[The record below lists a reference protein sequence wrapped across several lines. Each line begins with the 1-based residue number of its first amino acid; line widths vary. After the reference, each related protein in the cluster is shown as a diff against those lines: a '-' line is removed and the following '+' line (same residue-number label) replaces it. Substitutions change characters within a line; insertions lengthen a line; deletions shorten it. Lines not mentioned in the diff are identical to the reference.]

1 MNKVSTSER
10 FRLTDETRLRA
21 PGSGWRPFSRKY
33 WQQAQSSAGPANY
46 MIGSS
51 VVIGL
56 LEDNIQAH
64 AYQHAQL
71 KCISR
76 PPSSNTIM

>member
-1 MNKVSTSER
+1 MNKVSTYEC
-10 FRLTDETRLRA
+10 FRLTDETRLSA
-21 PGSGWRPFSRKY
+21 PVSGWRPFSRKY
-33 WQQAQSSAGPANY
+33 WQQAHLVPGLY